1 MGVKVGESMKVIAW
15 FHEVG
20 KEDVGMVGGKGANL
34 GEMAKAGFPIPP
46 GFIVTAQAYFY
57 FLDKSGLG
65 PKIFSL
71 LKNLDVED
79 TATLQEVSK
88 EIQSMIESAE
98 MPPEIAVEIKR
109 AYASLG
115 SRDLGVVSVPEEP
128 WVAVRS
134 SATAEDLPEAS
145 FAGQQA
151 TYLYVKGGDNVVK
164 YVKKCWA
171 SLFTARAIYYRAKQ
185 GFPHEKVGIA
195 VVVQRMVNSEV
206 SGVMF
211 TAHPVTGEPKI
222 IIEAAFGLGEAVVSG
237 RVTPDEYI
245 VDKNTFEILEK
256 KIAEQK
262 MMIVRKPEGGTMEV
276 EVPPDMRKKQKLS
289 DDKIIELAKIGRK
302 IEEHYGH
309 PQDIE
314 WALEK
319 GKLYIVQSRAITT
332 IGKAKVEEKKTCEE
346 GEVILRGLPASPGFA
361 VGKVV
366 IVRSLDDLVKVKEGD
381 ILVTTMTT
389 PDMVPAMRRA
399 AAIVTDEGGMTCHA
413 AIVSRELGI
422 PCVVGTKEAT
432 KILKEGEVI
441 TVDATRGVVY
451 RGEIKKKKEE
461 KPVEVVRSASAP
473 LVTATLVKV
482 NVAMPEA
489 AERAAKT
496 GADGVGLLR
505 AEHMITATGKHPAWF
520 IKNGKIDEL
529 VEVVKRGIRIVAE
542 KFYPK
547 PVWYRTFDAR
557 TDEFRH
563 LEGGEDEPEE
573 DNPMLGW
580 HGIRRSLDQPE
591 LIKAEFRA
599 IKELKE
605 EGLDNV
611 GVMLPFVIHPD
622 ELAQAKALARE
633 VGLIPHKDVDF
644 GIMVETPAAAL
655 RIEDFIDEGIDFLSF
670 GTNDLTQLTLGLD
683 RNNALVQKLFDE
695 THPAVLD
702 LIAYVIE
709 TAKEYEVE
717 TSICGQAGSRP
728 DMVRKLVRMGI
739 DSISANIDA
748 VQRIREVVYR
758 EERKIMLEAARR
770 ALREE

>member
-1 MGVKVGESMKVIAW
+1 MKVIAW
-15 FHEVG
+15 FNEVG
-20 KEDVGMVGGKGANL
+20 KEDVGLVGGKGANL
-34 GEMAKAGFPIPP
+34 GEMARAGFPIPP

-65 PKIFSL
+65 PKIFDL

-88 EIQSMIESAE
+88 EIQTMIESAE
-98 MPPEIAVEIKR
+98 MPHEIAVEIKR

-115 SRDLGVVSVPEEP
+115 TRDLGVVSVPEEP

-151 TYLYVKGGDNVVK
+151 TFLYVKGGDQVVE

-237 RVTPDEYI
+237 KVTPDEYI
-245 VDKNTFEILEK
+245 VDKETLKILEK
-256 KIAEQK
+256 NISEQK
-262 MMIVRKPEGGTMEV
+262 TMIVRKPEGGTMEV
-276 EVPPDMRKKQKLS
+276 EVPPDMRKRQKLP
-289 DDKIIELAKIGRK
+289 DDKIIELAKIGKK

-332 IGKAKVEEKKTCEE
+332 IGKAKKVEETEGE

-361 VGKVV
+361 VGRVR
-366 IVRSLDDLVKVKEGD
+366 IVRSLEDLPKVQEGD

-389 PDMVPAMRRA
+389 PDMVPAMRKA

-422 PCVVGTKEAT
+422 PCVVGTREAT
-432 KILKEGEVI
+432 KILKEGEII
-441 TVDATRGVVY
+441 TVDATKGVVY
-451 RGEIKKKKEE
+451 RGEIRKKEETKE
-461 KPVEVVRSASAP
+461 KPVEVVRP
-473 LVTATLVKV
+473 TKLITATLVKV

-505 AEHMITATGKHPAWF
+505 AEHMITSTGKHPAWF
-520 IKNGKIDEL
+520 IRNNKVDEL
-529 VEVVKRGIRIVAE
+529 VEVVKKGIRTVAE

-557 TDEFRH
+557 TDEFRN
-563 LEGGEDEPEE
+563 LEGGEEEPEE

-591 LIKAEFRA
+591 LIKAEFTA
-599 IKELKE
+599 IKELRS

-611 GVMLPFVIHPD
+611 GVMLPFIISVD
-622 ELAQAKALARE
+622 ELVEAKRLARE
-633 VGLIPHKDVDF
+633 VGLIPHKHVDF
-644 GIMVETPAAAL
+644 GIMVETPAAAI
-655 RIEDFIDEGIDFLSF
+655 RIEDFLEEGIDFLSF

-702 LIAYVIE
+702 LIAYVID
-709 TAKEYEVE
+709 TAKEYGVE

-748 VQRIREVVYR
+748 VPIIREVVYR
-758 EERKIMLEAARR
+758 EERRIMLEAARKKK
-770 ALREE
+770 EG